1 MTLELRCNNSS
12 FSISLVD
19 LKLAEGKTGAKNHAI
34 CDGAEIIAQ
43 VVPKGYPVAEGWSP
57 ISEAYAHILAAAP
70 RLIKACHMA
79 LEQEE
84 GWKEACENAL
94 ALPKITVSKKG
105 QKRIA
110 ERIAKRKASHELQ

>member
-1 MTLELRCNNSS
+1 MTIELCCNNSC
-12 FSISLVD
+12 FSISLSD

-94 ALPKITVSKKG
+94 TLPKITVPKKG

-110 ERIAKRKASHELQ
+110 KRKAQLNELH

>member
-1 MTLELRCNNSS
+1 MTLELRCNSSS
-12 FSISLVD
+12 FSISLSD

-43 VVPKGYPVAEGWSP
+43 VLPKGYPVAEGWSP

-70 RLIKACHMA
+70 RLMKACHMA

-84 GWKEACENAL
+84 GWQKACQAAL
-94 ALPKITVSKKG
+94 ALPKINMPKEG
-105 QKRIA
+105 QK
-110 ERIAKRKASHELQ
+110 